1 MTRALSIVAVVG
13 WLAGSGAVRADDV
26 EEAKAHFR
34 RGVELYRAQRFG
46 DAAEE
51 FEAAYRAK
59 PHGSIHYNVAQCR
72 ERLGQWPAAYR
83 AYSDY
88 LHELPDAK
96 DRAAVRASMGKIE
109 ERLAKTGEQLLVVY
123 SDPPGARVTVDGVLR
138 GTTPLHLSLAPAAY
152 ALALALD
159 GHEPASERVEL
170 TSSAS
175 RVVDLTLRRAPQPV
189 AAALAPDPG
198 AGHDLSARP
207 QPAEAERVPVA
218 PAPAAPKRL
227 WPVWV
232 AAGTAAA
239 ALAAGAL
246 FGASAKA
253 DAQAISSMGA
263 PDGAR
268 ASQLAQSAQSKARTA
283 NILYGVAGGAAV
295 AAGAL
300 YVIEV
305 KF

>member
-1 MTRALSIVAVVG
+1 
-13 WLAGSGAVRADDV
+13 
-26 EEAKAHFR
+26 
-34 RGVELYRAQRFG
+34 
-46 DAAEE
+46 
-51 FEAAYRAK
+51 
-59 PHGSIHYNVAQCR
+59 
-72 ERLGQWPAAYR
+72 
-83 AYSDY
+83 
-88 LHELPDAK
+88 
-96 DRAAVRASMGKIE
+96 
-109 ERLAKTGEQLLVVY
+109 
-123 SDPPGARVTVDGVLR
+123 
-138 GTTPLHLSLAPAAY
+138 
-152 ALALALD
+152 
-159 GHEPASERVEL
+159 
-170 TSSAS
+170 
-175 RVVDLTLRRAPQPV
+175 
-189 AAALAPDPG
+189 
-198 AGHDLSARP
+198 
-207 QPAEAERVPVA
+207 VPVA

-300 YVIEV
+300 YVLEV
-305 KF
+305 RF